1 MDLNERDKIAQRQ
14 DKEATILAEKRNRF
28 RSAEENFKSFFK
40 DIDKTGLTPFGELP
54 ERKTEILKTLV
65 KLFLTNPT
73 EYEKKKEEIN
83 ELYPQFNS
91 EEFKKSLTEMWNYE
105 YEFYKE
111 LIKYLNT
118 MDNDYRTLFSESYKK
133 KTFEMARNGIFLF
146 FEQTPDLENFLIDDV
161 EKNVKFVCDYLAMD
175 DFGPLLQILSM
186 IFSEEDPSD
195 FLRTIKTKELKEAVA
210 CLINGCY
217 GSCART
223 MLALIENEHTNA
235 SSVNKDFFNERI
247 TKGKERSIEI
257 SKQLGEIE
265 ISYLSECWELM
276 DAFYREITVKNTEKS
291 KRFINRNEVVHGV
304 YWDTILPDR
313 NACIGL
319 VLFYLS
325 FKHISYFLQEV
336 YDMKAHITEE
346 FALIVARKVKEN
358 V

>member
-14 DKEATILAEKRNRF
+14 DKEATILAEKRNRL

-265 ISYLSECWELM
+265 ISYLSKCYSDTHAVGVADTSRLISRIKNRQFGIM
-276 DAFYREITVKNTEKS
+276 FTTSYIVKQAYDEM
-291 KRFINRNEVVHGV
+291 
-304 YWDTILPDR
+304 
-313 NACIGL
+313 
-319 VLFYLS
+319 LS
-325 FKHISYFLQEV
+325 DGHP
-336 YDMKAHITEE
+336 
-346 FALIVARKVKEN
+346 IVAICGKDIIDYIFDELEIRNLNELKSWLEKN
-358 V
+358 Y